1 MGGAAGMD
9 VSFLL
14 RGLLIGFAIAA
25 PVGPI
30 GILCIQRTLAKGR
43 IYGFASGLGAATADA
58 IYGAVAGFGL
68 TFISDVLINQQ
79 LWLRLLGG
87 AFLLYLGTRTILSK
101 PSKETPQTANK
112 GLAADY
118 TSTFLLTLTNPMT
131 ILSFIA
137 VFAGL
142 GLGSAGGDYA
152 LAALFVVGVF
162 AGSTL
167 WWLILSGTVGA
178 LRSRLNA
185 GRLRL
190 VNVLSGVVIIG
201 FAAVILAGLIGLN
214 F

>member
-1 MGGAAGMD
+1 MD

-142 GLGSAGGDYA
+142 GLGSA
-152 LAALFVVGVF
+152 
-162 AGSTL
+162 
-167 WWLILSGTVGA
+167 
-178 LRSRLNA
+178 
-185 GRLRL
+185 
-190 VNVLSGVVIIG
+190 
-201 FAAVILAGLIGLN
+201 
-214 F
+214 